1 MSTLIVT
8 IHVIVCVAL
17 ILIVLLQTGKG
28 ASMGVSF
35 GGGASQTLFGSS
47 GAGTFLTKLT
57 TGAAVIF
64 MITSLV
70 LAYMS
75 SHETVES
82 VMTEVEA
89 PISAPQEEA
98 AGEAT
103 QETTKETQ
111 QEATQEA
118 AQVPAPAQETQQK
131 KETGAEPASPKSSE
145 Q

>member
-1 MSTLIVT
+1 MSTLIVI
-8 IHVIVCVAL
+8 IHIVVCVAL

-35 GGGASQTLFGSS
+35 GGGSSQTLFGSS

-57 TGAAVIF
+57 TGAAVVF
-64 MITSLV
+64 MLTSLV

-75 SHETVES
+75 GHKAVKS
-82 VMTEVEA
+82 VMTEVEV

-98 AGEAT
+98 AGEAP
-103 QETTKETQ
+103 QETTKAAQ

-118 AQVPAPAQETQQK
+118 TQVPAPTQEMQQGG
-131 KETGAEPASPKSSE
+131 ETGSAPASPQSSK